1 MKKKARANARN
12 TEETNKLK
20 VTVAKEGE
28 NEEENHLPHSLCCL
42 IGTAVG
48 TFKSGGSIIKGI
60 NTILSFKSDTNA
72 AISSSHVVIT
82 PSTPTPPFL
91 SL

>member
-28 NEEENHLPHSLCCL
+28 NEKENHLPHSLCCL

-48 TFKSGGSIIKGI
+48 TFKSGGSIIKAI

-72 AISSSHVVIT
+72 AISSSYVVIT
-82 PSTPTPPFL
+82 PSTPTLPFL
-91 SL
+91 TL